1 MVFRKKR
8 DDAKMGNVSGI
19 PYDVMD
25 KYREDIH
32 LGTVLKK
39 EHVSS
44 LSQLKKKYS
53 SKNNC

>member
-8 DDAKMGNVSGI
+8 DDTKMGNVSGI